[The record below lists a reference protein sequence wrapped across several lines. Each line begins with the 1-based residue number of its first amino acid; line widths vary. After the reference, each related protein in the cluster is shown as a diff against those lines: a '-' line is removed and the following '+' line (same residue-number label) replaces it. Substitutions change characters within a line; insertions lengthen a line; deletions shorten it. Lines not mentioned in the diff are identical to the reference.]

1 MKRRNNKGFSL
12 IELIIAVAVMALL
25 ITPIIVQL
33 AHTLETSAQAKEKQ
47 YADENAEYVMEY
59 FRKTE
64 KNVLDKGGS
73 VDGQLNISNV
83 SEWKVENST
92 GVECDLYVAGNSA
105 VQDTIVYDV
114 TDYSLDDVKLGKKN
128 NTYTRTVSLDDL
140 ANRVM
145 ASSQSLRISY
155 DVTKDTLPEGFTLLN
170 DGSAVQYDENGHVN
184 AIVCKPSTG
193 DYEDPNETNLG
204 NIQDLDSTKMAIIEG
219 NSASLDTQYEADLL
233 SLVTDIDTKL
243 GITNAS
249 SINEDIKKITDNSL
263 IYRSS
268 VIITSGI
275 IDQATNELKGYNV
288 KVRIVYI
295 CNDTIHQQS
304 IPIKSYTVYDKD
316 FNTTEAPDVYFIFEP
331 YVMAKSTPDIARYSS
346 VEFLF
351 VSADEYTNG
360 QDGKDPSKIYLIKPQ
375 NTWFTTNNVSIPGSG
390 ADETSFWYP
399 ESGSAARV
407 NVMINQNYKDSADY
421 PLKIYT
427 NISVDPVTGEW
438 RDGGYMFNTTDIE
451 TGTAEWSIYHK
462 VLTSIKNLGDV
473 FPFDKTTGHYAHGE
487 RYIYPLREDPRY
499 AGRLYSI
506 TVTLKDPKGRT
517 THYKGT
523 KGAD

>member
-92 GVECDLYVAGNSA
+92 GVECDLYLEGNSA
-105 VQDTIVYDV
+105 VQDTISYDV
-114 TDYSLDDVKLGKKN
+114 TDYTLDDVKLGKKN

-145 ASSQSLRISY
+145 ASSNQNLRISY

-204 NIQDLDSTKMAIIEG
+204 NIQDLDSSKMAIIEG
-219 NSASLDTQYEADLL
+219 DAASLDNQYEADLL
-233 SLVTDIDTKL
+233 SLVTDIDTRNGITEAETINSDIQ
-243 GITNAS
+243 GITN
-249 SINEDIKKITDNSL
+249 NSP
-263 IYRSS
+263 IYRTAI
-268 VIITSGI
+268 IITSGI
-275 IDQATNELKGYNV
+275 VDQATNELVGYNV
-288 KVRIVYI
+288 KVRILYV
-295 CNDTIHQQS
+295 CNTEHRGES
-304 IPIKSYTVYDKD
+304 IPNKSYTIYDKD
-316 FNTTEAPDVYFIFEP
+316 FNTTEAPDVYYIFEP
-331 YVMAKSTPDIARYSS
+331 YVMAKSSGIASYSS
-346 VEFLF
+346 DEFII
-351 VSADEYTNG
+351 VSADRYTNG
-360 QDGKDPSKIYLIKPQ
+360 EDGKDPSKIYLVKPDK
-375 NTWFTTNNVSIPGSG
+375 TWFSTKGISIEG
-390 ADETSFWYP
+390 ANDDTSFWDTVY
-399 ESGSAARV
+399 GSATRV
-407 NVMINQNYKDSADY
+407 QIQVCQNYATSPDY

-427 NISVDPVTGEW
+427 NIQVDPDTGEW
-438 RDGGYMFNTTDIE
+438 IEGGTCFNTAALDVNGGHAGAAVLSAVNE
-451 TGTAEWSIYHK
+451 MNVLPHQYMTGYSVEG
-462 VLTSIKNLGDV
+462 VPQV
-473 FPFDKTTGHYAHGE
+473 FP
-487 RYIYPLREDPRY
+487 LRQDPRY